1 MSAARTTGT
10 KVRLT
15 ASDGFALDAYV
26 ARPATRP
33 RGALVVVQEIFGV
46 NAHIRSVCDG
56 YARDGYV
63 AIAPAVFD
71 RIERG
76 VDLGYDT
83 AGVEAGRALRAKTDT
98 AHALADIDAA
108 RAFVAGEGRVGVV
121 GYCWGGLL
129 AWLAA
134 CRLDGFA
141 AAIVYYGGGIGDAL
155 GETPRCPV
163 IGHFGERDKMIP
175 QAWID
180 EWRRRHPSHPVHTYD
195 ADHGFN
201 CDARPMFDAGAAK
214 LARER
219 TLAFVAE
226 HVGKA

>member
-1 MSAARTTGT
+1 MPPASHSMHTM
-10 KVRLT
+10 LT
-15 ASDGFALDAYV
+15 ARDGVRLDAYV
-26 ARPATRP
+26 ARPAAKP

-46 NAHIRSVCDG
+46 NAHIRGVCDG
-56 YARDGYV
+56 YAVDGYV

-71 RIERG
+71 RVERG
-76 VDLGYDT
+76 VDLGYDAT
-83 AGVEAGRALRAKTDT
+83 GIEAGRALRAKADT
-98 AHALADIDAA
+98 THALADIDAA
-108 RAFVAGEGRVGVV
+108 RAFVAGDGRVGVV

-141 AAIVYYGGGIGDAL
+141 AAIVYYGGGIGDVL
-155 GETPRCPV
+155 GETPRCPAL
-163 IGHFGERDKMIP
+163 GHFGERDTMIP
-175 QAWID
+175 LAWID
-180 EWRRRHPSHPVHTYD
+180 EWRRRHPRQPVYTYD

-201 CDARPMFDAGAAK
+201 CDARPSFDAVAAK

>member
-1 MSAARTTGT
+1 MPPASDGT
-10 KVRLT
+10 HAKLT
-15 ASDGFALDAYV
+15 ARDGFALDAYV
-26 ARPATRP
+26 ARPAAKP
-33 RGALVVVQEIFGV
+33 RGALVVVQEIFGI
-46 NAHIRSVCDG
+46 NAHIRGVCDG

-76 VDLGYDT
+76 VDLGYDA
-83 AGVEAGRALRAKTDT
+83 AGIESGRALRAKADT
-98 AHALADIDAA
+98 AQALADIDAA
-108 RAFVAGEGRVGVV
+108 RAFVAGEGRVGVI

-141 AAIVYYGGGIGDAL
+141 AAIVYYGGGIGDVL

-175 QAWID
+175 LAWID
-180 EWRRRHPSHPVHTYD
+180 EWRRRHPPHPVHTYD

-201 CDARPMFDAGAAK
+201 CDARPSFDAAAAK

-219 TLAFVAE
+219 TLAFLAT
-226 HVGKA
+226 HLGNA